1 MDAGIIPVKRLDRA
15 KKRLADDFDEEQ
27 RVAIAR
33 ALLDDALDL
42 CHGSPFLSWWVV
54 SDDEAVLERAKERRL
69 STLQDGGSGLNDALV
84 LAIATVASAG
94 AKSTTIIPV
103 DVPLAQPEDLQDL
116 LDTGATS
123 DITVVPSERDGGT
136 NGLYL
141 RPPGILAPRF
151 GPGSLASHLAAAERA
166 GVRCSILSLDALS
179 LDIDTVEDIQ
189 TLLSIDRASRTKTA
203 ALLADISRRV
213 VPKPS

>member
-54 SDDEAVLERAKERRL
+54 SDDETVLERANGRGL

>member
-1 MDAGIIPVKRLDRA
+1 MDAGILPVKRLDRA
-15 KKRLADDFDEEQ
+15 KQRLADDFDEEQ

-42 CHGSPFLSWWVV
+42 CESSPFLSWWVV
-54 SDDEAVLERAKERRL
+54 SDDETVRACAHERGL
-69 STLQDGGSGLNDALV
+69 STLEDGGSGLNDALV
-84 LAIATVASAG
+84 LAIATVAGAG
-94 AKSTTIIPV
+94 AGSTTIVPV
-103 DVPLAQPEDLQDL
+103 DVPLARPEDLQDL
-116 LDTGATS
+116 LDTGTTS
-123 DITVVPSERDGGT
+123 DVTVVPSERDGGT

-166 GVRCSILSLDALS
+166 GLRCSILSLDALS
-179 LDIDTVEDIQ
+179 LDIDTLEDIQ
-189 TLLSIDRASRTKTA
+189 TLMSVDRASRTKTG
-203 ALLADISRRV
+203 ALLADISRRA

>member
-1 MDAGIIPVKRLDRA
+1 MDAGILPVKRLDRA
-15 KKRLADDFDEEQ
+15 KKRLADDFEDEQ

-42 CHGSPFLSWWVV
+42 CRNSPFLSWWVV
-54 SDDEAVLERAKERRL
+54 SDDEVVLGRANERGL

-84 LAIATVASAG
+84 LAIATAERAG
-94 AKSTTIIPV
+94 AGSTTIVPV
-103 DVPLAQPEDLQDL
+103 DVPLARPEDLQDL

-123 DITVVPSERDGGT
+123 DVTVVPSGRDGGT

-151 GPGSLASHLAAAERA
+151 GPGSLASHLTAAERT
-166 GVRCSILSLDALS
+166 GLRCSILSLDALS

-189 TLLSIDRASRTKTA
+189 TLLSIDRAGRTKTG
-203 ALLADISRRV
+203 ALLADISRRAA
-213 VPKPS
+213 PKPF